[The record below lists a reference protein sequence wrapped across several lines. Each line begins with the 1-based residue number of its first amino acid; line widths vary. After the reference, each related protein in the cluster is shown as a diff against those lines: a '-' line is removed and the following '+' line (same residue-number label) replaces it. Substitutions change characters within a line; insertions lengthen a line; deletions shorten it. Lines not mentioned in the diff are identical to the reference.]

1 MSKKAYGASC
11 NTRLGKPNPP
21 QGFQARSVAWVA
33 RPELFEE
40 PERLREHELASQGW
54 DTRRGKM
61 SNVGMVAG
69 IDVSKG
75 WLDVALGEE
84 SFRVSN
90 DLRGIGD
97 LVERLVQA
105 KVHLVVMEA
114 TGGYETEAASAI
126 AAAGLRVAVVN
137 ARQVRDFAKATG
149 RLAKTD
155 RIDAHVIAAFGAAI
169 EPQILV
175 LPDEETLEL
184 QQLLARRNQLVNM
197 RVQERNR
204 LGLARALMRKQIK
217 AHIDWLD
224 KAIEELNIDLTA
236 RLRSSKA
243 WRAKDQLYQ
252 SFTGVGPIN
261 SVTLMTML
269 PELGQLDRR
278 AIAALVGIA
287 PFNCDSG
294 SFRGRRAIWGGR
306 AQVRHMLFMAA
317 RTAIRHNPVIKAFYE
332 RLSAHGKPH
341 KVAMVACMRKMLT
354 ILNAM
359 ARTQT
364 PWNPNFQVGN

>member
-1 MSKKAYGASC
+1 MSS
-11 NTRLGKPNPP
+11 
-21 QGFQARSVAWVA
+21 ARIVV
-33 RPELFEE
+33 
-40 PERLREHELASQGW
+40 
-54 DTRRGKM
+54 
-61 SNVGMVAG
+61 G

-75 WLDVALGEE
+75 WLDVAVCEE
-84 SFRVSN
+84 VLRLSN
-90 DLRGIGD
+90 DLRGIGE
-97 LVERLVQA
+97 LVEHLVQA

-155 RIDAHVIAAFGAAI
+155 RIDAHVLVAFGQVV
-169 EPQILV
+169 EPQIFT
-175 LPDEETLEL
+175 LPDEQTLAL
-184 QQLLARRNQLVNM
+184 QQLLARRNQLVGM
-197 RVQERNR
+197 RVQECNR
-204 LGLARALMRKQIK
+204 LGLARGDMRKQIK

-224 KAIEELNIDLTA
+224 KAIEALNIDLTA

-243 WRAKDQLYQ
+243 WRTKDQLYQ
-252 SFTGVGPIN
+252 SFKGVGPIN
-261 SVTLMTML
+261 SMTLMLML

-278 AIAALVGIA
+278 AIAALVGVA

-294 SFRGRRAIWGGR
+294 AFRGRRAIWGGR

-317 RTAIRHNPVIKAFYE
+317 RTAVQHNPIIKTYYD
-332 RLSAHGKPH
+332 RLIAHGKPY

-364 PWNPNFQVGN
+364 PWNPNFRAGN